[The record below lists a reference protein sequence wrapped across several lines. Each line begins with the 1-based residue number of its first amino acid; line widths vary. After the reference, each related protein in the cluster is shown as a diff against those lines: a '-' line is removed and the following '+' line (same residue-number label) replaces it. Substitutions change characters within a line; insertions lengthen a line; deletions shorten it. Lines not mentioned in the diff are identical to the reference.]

1 MKDYYQILG
10 VKPSATPLEIKKAYR
25 ALAIKYHPD
34 KNPGNSLS
42 EAHFKEIQEAY
53 ATVSVPRKREKYDDE
68 RWWSGMG
75 SKNQYKEAVTPGWLL
90 NICVQLNISL
100 ATMDTYRMSQ
110 RALQEYILLILTDS
124 HLGVLEHADKL
135 TIKKVATEI
144 LKATGNLE
152 VQYLKEI
159 TDRLLLLAKHDNEMK
174 TAISSNEEER
184 IKERLAG
191 KLRPYIILLVTIAL
205 CIFMYLYAKQN

>member
-25 ALAIKYHPD
+25 SLAIKYHPD

-53 ATVSVPRKREKYDDE
+53 ATLSVPDKREKYDDE

-75 SKNQYKEAVTPGWLL
+75 SKTQYKEAVTPAWLL
-90 NICVQLNISL
+90 NICIQLNISL
-100 ATMDTYRMSQ
+100 AAMDTYRISQ
-110 RALQEYILLILTDS
+110 GALQEYILLILTDS
-124 HLGVLEHADKL
+124 HLGVLEHADKP
-135 TIKKVATEI
+135 TIQKVITEI
-144 LKATGNLE
+144 LKATGKLD

-159 TDRLLLLAKHDNEMK
+159 TDRLLVLAQHDSEMK
-174 TAISSNEEER
+174 TAIHNNEEER
-184 IKERLAG
+184 IQESLFER
-191 KLRPYIILLVTIAL
+191 LRPYVILLVTLAL
-205 CIFMYLYAKQN
+205 CAFMYFYAKNN